1 MKIFND
7 IIRVGYW
14 FCVCIAIASAAVML
28 MSIFSKASAQ
38 TITVNIPDY
47 GMHDSI
53 ADIMEVSNPIC
64 YIDGKI
70 TKVKVDT
77 DCHECDARSY
87 LQMVDIEIY
96 PQYYMWEDTCSQFQ
110 HNHFTD
116 YEVPQLHRW
125 HTGTVVRVT
134 YLNANSNWTIYD
146 VSPRLG
152 AAPMVTVTGR

>member
-1 MKIFND
+1 MKIFD
-7 IIRVGYW
+7 RVIFVGFYV
-14 FCVCIAIASAAVML
+14 CVAVMVFCAL
-28 MSIFSKASAQ
+28 MLVREASAQ
-38 TITVNIPDY
+38 EF

-53 ADIMEVSNPIC
+53 SDIMEVSNPIC

-116 YEVPQLHRW
+116 YEVPQLHKW